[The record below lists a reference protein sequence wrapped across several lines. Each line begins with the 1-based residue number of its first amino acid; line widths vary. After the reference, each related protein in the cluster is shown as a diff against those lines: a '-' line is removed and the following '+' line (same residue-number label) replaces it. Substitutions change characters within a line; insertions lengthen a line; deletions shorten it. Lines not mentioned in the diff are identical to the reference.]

1 MLLTATAKQEYHYE
15 DSYEYG
21 GTYMYMYLVTQGL
34 KHADR
39 FYFTLDT
46 LCSIPNKK
54 VDSFTCSKIQKYIV
68 C

>member
-1 MLLTATAKQEYHYE
+1 
-15 DSYEYG
+15 
-21 GTYMYMYLVTQGL
+21 MYMYLVTQGL